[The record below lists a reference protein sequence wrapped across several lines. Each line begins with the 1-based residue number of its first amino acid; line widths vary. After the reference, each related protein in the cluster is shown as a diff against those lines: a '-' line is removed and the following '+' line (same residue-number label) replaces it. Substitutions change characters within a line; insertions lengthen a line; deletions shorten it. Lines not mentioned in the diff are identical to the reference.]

1 MVYVIRTFVF
11 RLLYDTQITN
21 VTIRHERNSIDAIH
35 SIQEKENKNRVG
47 ILFDA
52 LSFDTLYDF
61 VISTLSG
68 SNNINDNE
76 LLQPTKHL
84 DFI

>member
-1 MVYVIRTFVF
+1 MQIALT
-11 RLLYDTQITN
+11 YDNPLWGFDKMTRET
-21 VTIRHERNSIDAIH
+21 VGK
-35 SIQEKENKNRVG
+35 KENKNRVG

-76 LLQPTKHL
+76 SFQPTKHL
-84 DFI
+84 GFI